1 MEWHWI
7 VILVIDLQRLICNGC
22 NGLVMDW
29 DWIGGLP
36 RYDYVCPD
44 VLTSGWALDW
54 HRALVNAIQ
63 FCLVVEGLFDDDGK
77 ICSGLT
83 LHWWIGRMVVGEWI
97 GSRLADI
104 VQD

>member
-1 MEWHWI
+1 MVNDWHIGTGLAVMEWHWI

-44 VLTSGWALDW
+44 VLTWDW
-54 HRALVNAIQ
+54 R
-63 FCLVVEGLFDDDGK
+63 
-77 ICSGLT
+77 
-83 LHWWIGRMVVGEWI
+83 WIG
-97 GSRLADI
+97 I
-104 VQD
+104 VL